1 MAVSVT
7 VCETSALHACAHTWM
22 YVCVNWIICNK
33 MWSQLTVTVVTVE
46 LMDAPSLTCTSYTG
60 FSNTGPLVLGPG
72 TTVTSTIVW
81 EYFPPLSVACK

>member
-1 MAVSVT
+1 MIYILCIGDG
-7 VCETSALHACAHTWM
+7 CE
-22 YVCVNWIICNK
+22 
-33 MWSQLTVTVVTVE
+33 LTLTVVTVE

-81 EYFPPLSVACK
+81 EYFPPVSVACKDITIVLHIIWKISSVL